1 VAALVEVI
9 AFIKQWP
16 RISRTRFQTKGGH
29 GGPPL
34 QYVRQFASALKYEN
48 FDIVIEKERDGR
60 YPVVL
65 WPPSFAENEYLSE
78 EISSQDL
85 TKIWEAFDKNQASRD
100 VLEKVGRTLF
110 NCLFH
115 GSILNKF
122 NSEFGKIRDDDS
134 RGLRI
139 RLFIWDPT
147 IAKVPWELLYDPSR
161 NLFLAT
167 WIKTPVVRY
176 MRVSDGN
183 RGLDVD
189 RTLKVLVA
197 IPSFSGLNV
206 VEEERIIRSAFAE
219 MEKKKLVQLEF
230 MTDRV
235 SVETILKRLGEK
247 GPFHIFHFIGHGCL
261 NKDDS
266 FLLVNRDPIGDESD
280 SDELIDVEQ
289 LEQLSAEDFA
299 DLFKNHGSMKL
310 VVLNSCLGAKVSH
323 TKPLAGIVP
332 KLFARE
338 IPAVVAMQYP
348 IMNEA
353 ALRFAAKF
361 YGTLCKGY
369 QRGLID
375 VAVTEARN
383 LMHIKGRSELS
394 FATPVLFL
402 RSDSGAI
409 FDLQLDESFP
419 EIPLGGSVGSGV
431 VSPVAGSIDGASILS
446 FLLRVLWRRVLD
458 PIHLASDAPRL
469 TALKEAREKNIEIVE
484 QKTKEASNV
493 EEVDEL
499 NRELEHERS
508 QVKRLDRRLSEA
520 FSATLQISRTALA
533 LGFVIFLASTFGLF
547 NLVGIDDFFQ
557 HVSSNYLRGEFL
569 GGRSFADD
577 QIRIIMVDRDKQVG
591 GFPNQKRSDDRAF
604 HAEMI
609 DALARAGASV
619 VAIDVYPNGPS
630 PGDTALA
637 DAVTRAEQMGTHV
650 IMGTKG
656 VSESGQPLTE
666 IPPILRQAL
675 SDKIG
680 NVESGLILAGFRPAL
695 RAVALGNEVTVGP
708 SAQDVAVAPSFVLQ
722 TIRYFNQPANTRA
735 PRIRFYRPHQTITL
749 FPYDDDRLK
758 RSIPVN
764 DDEMLYYFSPADE
777 NILAGVRR
785 SYQDV
790 YPRRTEPNAL
800 QEFRGK
806 IVMIGYDTDADLH
819 YVNGVRQMPGV
830 EIQASVA
837 SNILQGIS
845 LRRLSTLQNGLIIL
859 LMTVIGFV
867 LQSTP
872 LRRFSIRLPFESP
885 VLKKLI
891 TIPVPLLLVLLFY
904 LAGIY
909 FIYSRTNWE
918 IDMTYHVAALFF
930 SYWIGNLIREKR
942 DSIASVIQKLKP
954 PKSEEVVK
962 SVPA

>member
-1 VAALVEVI
+1 MRLTTGRSLS
-9 AFIKQWP
+9 W
-16 RISRTRFQTKGGH
+16 
-29 GGPPL
+29 
-34 QYVRQFASALKYEN
+34 ALKYDN
-48 FDIVIEKERDGR
+48 FDIWIEKERDGR

-65 WPPSFAENEYLSE
+65 WPPSFAVNEFLSE

-85 TKIWEAFDKNQASRD
+85 AKNWEAFDKNEASRD

-115 GSILNKF
+115 DSILNKF
-122 NSEFGKIRDDDS
+122 NSEFGKIRDDDAK
-134 RGLRI
+134 GLRI
-139 RLFIWDPT
+139 RLFIQDPT
-147 IAKVPWELLYDPSR
+147 IAKLPWELLYDPSR
-161 NLFLAT
+161 SLFLAT

-235 SVETILKRLGEK
+235 SIETLSNRLDEK
-247 GPFHIFHFIGHGCL
+247 GPFHIFHFIGHGCF
-261 NKDDS
+261 KKGEDDGY
-266 FLLVNRDPIGDESD
+266 LLVNRDPTGDESD

-289 LEQLSAEDFA
+289 LEQLSAEDFS
-299 DLFKNHGSMKL
+299 DLFKNHSSMKL

-353 ALRFAAKF
+353 AVRFAAKF

-409 FDLQLDESFP
+409 FDLQLDDPYEEVDLP
-419 EIPLGGSVGSGV
+419 SVTLSADTEKGLASGQLR
-431 VSPVAGSIDGASILS
+431 SGFRMFWNLIAG
-446 FLLRVLWRRVLD
+446 

-484 QKTKEASNV
+484 EKQRLATTYEEANA
-493 EEVDEL
+493 L
-499 NRELEHERS
+499 NRELEHEKF
-508 QVKRLDRRLSEA
+508 QVEQIDRRLSGVVA
-520 FSATLQISRTALA
+520 ATLKISRAALA
-533 LGFVIFLASTFGLF
+533 LGLVIFLNSTFGLF
-547 NLVGIDDFFQ
+547 NLAGIDDFFQ
-557 HVSSNYLRGEFL
+557 RVSSNYLRGELL

-577 QIRIIMVDRDKQVG
+577 QIRVIMVDRNKRIG
-591 GFPNQKRSDDRAF
+591 GFPSQKRSDDRAY

-609 DALARAGASV
+609 DALAQAGASV
-619 VAIDVYPNGPS
+619 VAIDIYPNGPS
-630 PGDTALA
+630 PADEALA
-637 DAVTRAEQMGTHV
+637 SAINRAEQAGTHV

-656 VSESGQPLTE
+656 VTESGEPLTE
-666 IPPILRQAL
+666 IPQVLRQAL

-680 NVESGLILAGFRPAL
+680 NVQTGLILAGFRPAMKAL
-695 RAVALGNEVTVGP
+695 ALGTEITAGDQANLVT
-708 SAQDVAVAPSFVLQ
+708 PSFVLQ
-722 TIRYFNQPANTRA
+722 VIRHFNLPANTRA
-735 PRIRFYRPHQTITL
+735 ASVSFDREHRTIRLLPHDGS
-749 FPYDDDRLK
+749 PA

-764 DDEMLYYFSPADE
+764 DDDLFYYFSPASED
-777 NILAGVRR
+777 ILRGVRR

-790 YPRRTEPNAL
+790 YARRTEPNGL
-800 QEFRGK
+800 QEFRRK
-806 IVMIGYDTDADLH
+806 IVMIGYDIDTDLH

-830 EIQASVA
+830 EIQACVA

-845 LRRLSTLQNGLIIL
+845 LRHLSTLQNGLIIL
-859 LMTVIGFV
+859 LMTVIGLV
-867 LQSTP
+867 LQTRP
-872 LRRFSIRLPFESP
+872 LRRFSIQLPFESP
-885 VLKKLI
+885 VLRKLI
-891 TIPVPLLLVLLFY
+891 TIPVPLLVVLFLYLVV
-904 LAGIY
+904 IY

-918 IDMTYHVAALFF
+918 IEMTYHVAALFL
-930 SYWIGNLIREKR
+930 SYWVGNLIHEKR
-942 DSIASVIQKLKP
+942 DSLASLIQKLKP

-962 SVPA
+962 SVPTS